1 MIAVVDSGGANI
13 SSIMF
18 ALERVGITAVFTR
31 DAVVISNAERVILP
45 GVGTAEIAMSRLK
58 ELNLIECIR
67 GLTQPVLGI
76 CLGMQILFEYSSEGN
91 VDLLGV
97 FPGNLMR
104 FDEGKSGV
112 VPHMG
117 WNNVRIISNHRLTD
131 NIPQESYFYF
141 VHSYYAHKTENTVGV
156 CYYGDEF
163 SAIVAKDNFIGC
175 QFHPERSGK
184 IGEQLLDNFLKIKL

>member
-18 ALERVGITAVFTR
+18 ALERVGIKAVFTS

-117 WNNVRIISNHRLTD
+117 WNNVKPLNNNDLFRDIKDLN
-131 NIPQESYFYF
+131 FYF
-141 VHSYYAHKTENTVGV
+141 LHSFFIDLDNSDKKIAESV
-156 CYYGDEF
+156 YGQKF
-163 SAIVAKDNFIGC
+163 CCAFNYQNIYGT
-175 QFHPERSGK
+175 QFHPEKSHDSGRK
-184 IGEQLLDNFLKIKL
+184 LLENFANL